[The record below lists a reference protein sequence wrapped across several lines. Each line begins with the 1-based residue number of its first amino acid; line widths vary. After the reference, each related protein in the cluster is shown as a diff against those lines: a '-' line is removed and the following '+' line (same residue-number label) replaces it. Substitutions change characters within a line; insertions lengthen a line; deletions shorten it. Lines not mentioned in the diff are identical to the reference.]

1 LEENMFR
8 ITQKNM
14 PFMMVTI
21 LSAVGLLLTLNLL
34 NCGSKMSN
42 ANISYV
48 QGELNKLAPVEL
60 KCDLSKLSEADK
72 QVLAR
77 LIEAGRLIDQLFLI
91 QVSPDNLQLQTQL
104 QTSTDPKNQPYLDLF
119 TVMFGPWNRLDHDKP
134 FIGKEEKPLG
144 AGFYPEDMSK
154 EEFEKF
160 VATHPDQ
167 KKAFESEFTV
177 IKRENGNLVAVPYH
191 TEYEQYVQALAN
203 LLAEA
208 SEITSDATLKKY
220 LKQRA
225 ADLLTDEY
233 FQSDMDWMDLA
244 GDLEI
249 VIGPYEVYEDNLFN
263 YKASY
268 EAFICVVDHAES
280 EKLAIVSKYLDEIEA
295 ALPLSQEFR
304 NYSRGKVSP
313 VKVVQEVFT
322 AGDTKAGIQTTAFN
336 LPNDERVRAAKGS
349 KKVMLKNVAEA
360 KYEKCW
366 IPIVNE
372 ILAPEPL
379 KNVSFDAY
387 FTHVLMHEVCHGLGP
402 GILKRSDGS
411 ETTVRNELKDCYST
425 IEECKADVLGI
436 FSDLYLIDKGIFD
449 TPKYT
454 ALATYLGGMFRS
466 IRFGINEAHGG
477 GVAIQFN
484 YFIDKGAFLTD
495 ADGKL
500 DIDADKLET
509 AIKELSAEL
518 LLIEAKGD
526 YEGAKAFIE
535 KYRLA
540 TPLITETVKKLEH
553 LPVDIRPIYPIA
565 L

>member
-1 LEENMFR
+1 MFH
-8 ITQKNM
+8 TNYKNH
-14 PFMMVTI
+14 PVSMMSLAI
-21 LSAVGLLLTLNLL
+21 GLGLLIISTFQT
-34 NCGSKMSN
+34 CGGNVNTK
-42 ANISYV
+42 ADLAYV
-48 QGELNKLAPVEL
+48 NGELAKLAPVEL
-60 KCDLSKLSEADK
+60 KCDLSNLSSADK
-72 QVLAR
+72 QVLVR
-77 LIEAGRLIDQLFLI
+77 LIEAGRIIDQLFLM
-91 QVSPDNLQLQTQL
+91 QVSPDNPQLQTQL
-104 QTSTDPKNQPYLDLF
+104 QTSADPKNQPYLDMF

-134 FIGKEEKPLG
+134 FIGEKTKPLG
-144 AGFYPEDMSK
+144 AGFYPQDMTK
-154 EEFEKF
+154 EEFEKYI
-160 VATHPDQ
+160 VEHPDQ
-167 KKAFESEFTV
+167 KAAFTSEFTI
-177 IKRENGNLVAVPYH
+177 IKRENGGLVAVPYH
-191 TEYEQYVQALAN
+191 TEFEQYVNALVN
-203 LLAEA
+203 LLNDAA
-208 SEITSDATLKKY
+208 DITSDATLKKY

-225 ADLLTDEY
+225 ADLLTDDY

-263 YKASY
+263 YKAAY

-280 EKLAIVSKYLDEIEA
+280 EKLAVVSKYLNELEA
-295 ALPLSQEFR
+295 NLPLPKEYR
-304 NYSRGKVSP
+304 NYSRGKISP
-313 VKVVQEVFT
+313 VKVVQEVFS

-379 KNVSFDAY
+379 NNVSFNAY
-387 FTHVLMHEVCHGLGP
+387 FTHVLMHEVSHGLGP
-402 GILKRSDGS
+402 GILKLADGS
-411 ETTVRNELKDCYST
+411 ETTVRNELKDCYSV

-436 FSDLYLIDKGIFD
+436 FNYLYLIDKGVFPND
-449 TPKYT
+449 PKYT

-484 YFIDKGAFLTD
+484 YFMEKGGFLTD

-500 DIDADKLET
+500 TIDDAKLEK
-509 AIKELSAEL
+509 AIKELAADV

-526 YEGAKAFIE
+526 YEGAKAFMQ
-535 KYRLA
+535 KYSIA
-540 TPLITETVKKLEH
+540 TPLITETVRKLEH
-553 LPVDIRPIYPIA
+553 LPIDIRPIYPIA

>member
-1 LEENMFR
+1 MFR
-8 ITQKNM
+8 IAQKNI
-14 PFMMVTI
+14 PFAMVTV
-21 LSAVGLLLTLNLL
+21 LSAVGILLTINLQK
-34 NCGSKMSN
+34 CGNKMNTN
-42 ANISYV
+42 ADISYV
-48 QGELNKLAPVEL
+48 QGELAKLAPVEL
-60 KCDLSKLSEADK
+60 KCDLSDLSEADK
-72 QVLAR
+72 QVLVR
-77 LIEAGRLIDQLFLI
+77 LIEAGRIIDQLFLM
-91 QVSPDNLQLQTQL
+91 QVSPDNPQLQTQL
-104 QTSTDPKNQPYLDLF
+104 QTSSTSKNQPYLDLF

-134 FIGKEEKPLG
+134 FIGKKAKPLG
-144 AGFYPEDMSK
+144 AGFYPEDLTK
-154 EEFEKF
+154 EEFEKY
-160 VATHPDQ
+160 AAAHPDQ
-167 KKAFESEFTV
+167 KKALESEFTV
-177 IKRENGNLVAVPYH
+177 IKRENGALVAVPYH
-191 TEYEQYVQALAN
+191 TEFEQYITALVN
-203 LLAEA
+203 LLNDAAEL
-208 SEITSDATLKKY
+208 TDDATLKKY

-225 ADLLTDEY
+225 ADLLTDDY

-263 YKASY
+263 YKAAY

-280 EKLAIVSKYLDEIEA
+280 EKLAQVSKYLDELEG
-295 ALPLSQEFR
+295 ALPLAKEYR

-402 GILKRSDGS
+402 GILKRPDGS

-436 FSDLYLIDKGIFD
+436 FSDLYLIDKGVFSDI
-449 TPKYT
+449 PKYT

-484 YFIDKGAFLTD
+484 YFIEKGAFLTD
-495 ADGKL
+495 ANGKL
-500 DIDADKLET
+500 DINANKLEA
-509 AIKELSAEL
+509 AIKDLAAEL

-526 YEGAKAFIE
+526 YEGAKAFIT
-535 KYRLA
+535 KYRVA
-540 TPLITETVKKLEH
+540 TPLITETVRKLEH